1 MRHSDT
7 SKFKILALIALAFKS
22 ASAMGGQVESC
33 NTSGNQCIVSSR
45 ELITGDRVG
54 LFSSDDRLV
63 AYGRVKKMAGT
74 RRVVSIDKAYS
85 SVSGGE
91 RVALLNNVTDPTSIE
106 ELYTVQRN
114 KGRTIIDMTV
124 ATASYSIGPGAP
136 GIETTAAYIKRSWQ
150 DIELTG
156 RAMFTTVSGEG
167 SQAYVLRDYL
177 GKETRGIDVQSFG
190 ANVYGGLA
198 GLGYT
203 LYGTSR
209 VSFRGE
215 VDTGVAYVAGVVGE
229 GDMTNSS
236 GFPTKLE
243 NGFGLVVRGAA
254 TAMVNI
260 ATWHVGLTLGQ
271 TTIQDASAAT
281 FGLSLSKSL
290 E

>member
-1 MRHSDT
+1 MLRAIP
-7 SKFKILALIALAFKS
+7 SKFKILPAFALALNS
-22 ASAMGGQVESC
+22 TLAAAGNVESC
-33 NTSGNQCIVSSR
+33 NTSRSQCIVSSR
-45 ELITGDRVG
+45 EIITGDRVG
-54 LFSSDDRLV
+54 FFSSDDHLV

-74 RRVVSIDKAYS
+74 RRIISIDKAYA
-85 SVSGGE
+85 SVDGGE

-106 ELYTVQRN
+106 ELYTIQRN
-114 KGRTIIDMTV
+114 KGRTLIDV
-124 ATASYSIGPGAP
+124 NLATASFSIGAGSPGMEIT
-136 GIETTAAYIKRSWQ
+136 GAYIKRSWQ

-156 RAMFTTVSGEG
+156 RAMITTVSGDV

-177 GKETRGIDVQSFG
+177 GKETRGIEVQSFG
-190 ANVYGGLA
+190 ANIYGGLA

-203 LYGTSR
+203 IYGTSR

-229 GDMTNSS
+229 NDMTNSS
-236 GFPTKLE
+236 GYPTKLT

-254 TAMVNI
+254 TAMLNL

-281 FGLSLSKSL
+281 FGVSLSKSL